1 MLSKRLLLVSIVVG
15 ILVVAKLGHS
25 FVKVGGAAQ
34 SMATAAAGF
43 VGTLTEEQKAKTLL
57 PIDSPQRPDW
67 HIIPKDTRKGL
78 QVNEMNETQ
87 RDAAMALLKSV
98 LSELGYRKSTQIMQ
112 MEKLLKHLEANKK
125 GGAVRDSTRYYFTVF
140 GQPESAGKW
149 GLSIEGHHLSLNF
162 TIEGDRVVSSTPQ
175 AMAAN
180 PAIVKSEN
188 PVGIPIGT
196 RVLRMEET
204 VAFELLQSLS
214 DAQRKIAVV
223 AEQAPRETRTL
234 GVPQPTPEP
243 SVGLAY
249 SKMTGPQRKLL
260 ERLVDEYIR
269 AVPDEVAEDRRQ
281 AIATVGGW
289 DNVHFSW
296 EGAQQL
302 GIGHYYRIQGPTFLI
317 EFVNTQP
324 DAAGNPANHIHCLWR
339 DIRGDFGVSLH

>member
-1 MLSKRLLLVSIVVG
+1 MVSKRFASILIVFG
-15 ILVVAKLGHS
+15 ILIAAKLGYG
-25 FVKVGGAAQ
+25 FVKVGGTAQ
-34 SMATAAAGF
+34 SMTKAASSF
-43 VGTLTEEQKAKTLL
+43 VGTLTSEQMAKMVL

-67 HIIPKDTRKGL
+67 HIIPKDIRKGL

-125 GGAVRDSTRYYFTVF
+125 GGAIRDWTRYYFTVF
-140 GQPESAGKW
+140 GQPESSGKW

-162 TIEGDRVVSSTPQ
+162 TIEGDRVISSTPQ

-180 PAIVKSEN
+180 PAIVKNEN
-188 PVGIPIGT
+188 PIGIPLGL
-196 RVLRMEET
+196 RMLRMEET

-214 DAQRKIAVV
+214 DDQRKIVIV

-243 SVGLAY
+243 AAGLAY
-249 SKMTGPQRKLL
+249 AKLSEPQKKLL
-260 ERLVDEYIR
+260 ERLVEEYIR
-269 AVPDEVAEDRRQ
+269 AVPDDVAEDRRQ
-281 AIATVGGW
+281 AIVAAGW
-289 DNVHFSW
+289 DNVYFSW
-296 EGAQQL
+296 EGAQQP

-324 DAAGNPANHIHCLWR
+324 DAAGNPANHVHCIWR